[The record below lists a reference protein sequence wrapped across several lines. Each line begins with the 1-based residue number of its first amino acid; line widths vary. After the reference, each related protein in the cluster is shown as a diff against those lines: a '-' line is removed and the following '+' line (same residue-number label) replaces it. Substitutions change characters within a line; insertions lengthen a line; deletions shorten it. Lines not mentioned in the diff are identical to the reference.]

1 MPSLL
6 RVQAGKVRRADW
18 PGMKC
23 VHRVVFIIGT
33 FKKKKCFFFL
43 KNKVDLSWS
52 QHQNYLDTTPTF
64 YCF

>member
-23 VHRVVFIIGT
+23 VQRVVFIIGT
-33 FKKKKCFFFL
+33 FKKKMFLFFE
-43 KNKVDLSWS
+43 K
-52 QHQNYLDTTPTF
+52 
-64 YCF
+64 

>member
-33 FKKKKCFFFL
+33 FKKKKMFLFFE
-43 KNKVDLSWS
+43 K
-52 QHQNYLDTTPTF
+52 
-64 YCF
+64 